1 MKMKYPVITA
11 CKDVGGSM
19 ADQKL
24 ENMLELSLSST
35 ENQREKSENLNVG
48 YDPVTKRWEL
58 IIKYS
63 GELSLPEYIS
73 FLPLYGGYAI
83 ISIPET
89 EIASLSQ
96 MPQIEYIEKPKNLV
110 LSLYEARAASCINP
124 VQNPPFS
131 LTGKGVLVGI
141 VDSGIDIFHPDFR
154 NEDGTTRIIELWD
167 QTIPE
172 EENGTDGA
180 SFYNRGK
187 IFTREEINL
196 ALSENDR
203 SFPSRDLS
211 GHGTHVA
218 GIAAGNGRASNGEQR
233 GVAPSSD
240 LLIVKLGNVFPEGFP
255 RTTELMLGMDYCVKK
270 AISLN
275 LPLALN
281 ISFGNSYGS
290 HDGSSLLE
298 TFIDNLSNLGR
309 TTIAIGSGNE
319 GNKGRHTSGN
329 LKTGTPVQIELAVS
343 ENESSLNLQLWKNF
357 VDTFEIRLAAPS
369 GSNIIL
375 TKQSV
380 GTYKDVLDGT
390 QLLWFFGEPAPYSV
404 SQEIYLEM
412 LPMPGESFIQS
423 GIWKLQLNPVNIT
436 DGRFDL
442 WLPSGNAINPSTRF
456 LVPTPETTLTIPSTA
471 LNPITVAAYDSNT
484 DSLVS
489 FSGQG
494 FTGLSLP
501 KPDIAAPGVD
511 ILSTA
516 PGGGYTQNTGT
527 SMATPFVTGS
537 AALLMEYGI
546 VQGRD
551 PYLYGQKVKAYLQ
564 KGARHLPVVQN
575 YPSPD
580 IGWGVLCLKNSFP

>member
-1 MKMKYPVITA
+1 
-11 CKDVGGSM
+11 M

-24 ENMLELSLSST
+24 ENMLELSLAAN

-48 YDPVTKRWEL
+48 YDSQTKRWEL

-63 GELSLPEYIS
+63 GELQLPES
-73 FLPLYGGYAI
+73 VSVLPLYGGYAI

-89 EIASLSQ
+89 EIESLSQ
-96 MPQIEYIEKPKNLV
+96 NPQIEYIEKPKNLV
-110 LSLYEARAASCINP
+110 LSLYEARAASCITP
-124 VQNPPFS
+124 VQNPPLS
-131 LTGKGVLVGI
+131 LTGKGIIVGI

-154 NEDGTTRIIELWD
+154 NEDGTTRILELWD
-167 QTIPE
+167 QTIPNE
-172 EENGTDGA
+172 ED
-180 SFYNRGK
+180 SSFFYNRGK
-187 IFTREEINL
+187 IFSREEINQVL
-196 ALSENDR
+196 IDNDR
-203 SFPSRDLS
+203 SFPSRDPS

-218 GIAAGNGRASNGEQR
+218 GIAAGNGRASRGEQK
-233 GVAPSSD
+233 GVAPESE
-240 LLIVKLGNVFPEGFP
+240 LLIVKLGNTFPEGFP
-255 RTTELMLGMDYCVKK
+255 RTTELMLGMDYCVRK
-270 AISLN
+270 AADLN
-275 LPLALN
+275 MPLALN

-319 GNKGRHTSGN
+319 GNKGRHAAGQ
-329 LKTGTPVQIELAVS
+329 LMDETPMQIELAVS
-343 ENESSLNLQLWKNF
+343 PNETSLNVQLWKNY
-357 VDTFEIRLAAPS
+357 VDTFQFRLVAPS
-369 GSNIIL
+369 GASVIL
-375 TKQSV
+375 TEQSI
-380 GTYKDVLDGT
+380 GAYRDVLDRT
-390 QLLWFFGEPAPYSV
+390 QLLWYFGEPAPYSV

-412 LPMPGESFIQS
+412 IPLPGSSYIQS
-423 GIWKLQLNPVNIT
+423 GIWKLEFTPVDIV

-442 WLPSGNAINPSTRF
+442 WLPSGNAVNPSTNF
-456 LVPTPETTLTIPSTA
+456 LVPSPDVTLTIPSTA
-471 LNPITVAAYDSNT
+471 SNPITVAAYNSNT
-484 DSLVS
+484 DSFAS

-511 ILSTA
+511 ITSTA

-546 VQGRD
+546 IQERD

-564 KGARHLPVVQN
+564 KGARHLPAVQK
-575 YPSPD
+575 YPSPQ
-580 IGWGVLCLKNSFP
+580 IGWGVLCLKDSIP

>member
-1 MKMKYPVITA
+1 
-11 CKDVGGSM
+11 M

-24 ENMLELSLSST
+24 ENMLELSLAAN

-48 YDPVTKRWEL
+48 YDSLTKRWEL

-63 GELSLPEYIS
+63 GELLLPEYIS
-73 FLPLYGGYAI
+73 VLPLYGGYAI

-89 EIASLSQ
+89 EIESLSQ
-96 MPQIEYIEKPKNLV
+96 NPQIEYIEKPKNLV
-110 LSLYEARAASCINP
+110 LSLYEARAASCITP
-124 VQNPPFS
+124 VQNPPLS
-131 LTGKGVLVGI
+131 LTGKGIIVGI

-154 NEDGTTRIIELWD
+154 NEDGTTRILELWD
-167 QTIPE
+167 QTIPNE
-172 EENGTDGA
+172 EDSNF
-180 SFYNRGK
+180 FYNRGK
-187 IFTREEINL
+187 IFSRDEINQ
-196 ALSENDR
+196 ALMDNDR
-203 SFPSRDLS
+203 SFPSRDPS

-218 GIAAGNGRASNGEQR
+218 GIAAGNGRASRGER
-233 GVAPSSD
+233 KGVAPESE
-240 LLIVKLGNVFPEGFP
+240 LLIVKLGNTFPEGFP
-255 RTTELMLGMDYCVKK
+255 RTTELMLGMDYCVRK
-270 AISLN
+270 AADLN
-275 LPLALN
+275 IPLALN

-319 GNKGRHTSGN
+319 GNKGRHAAGQLVEEN
-329 LKTGTPVQIELAVS
+329 PMQIELAVS
-343 ENESSLNLQLWKNF
+343 PNETSLNVQLRKNY
-357 VDTFEIRLAAPS
+357 VDTFQLRLVAPS
-369 GSNIIL
+369 GASVVL
-375 TKQSV
+375 TEQSI
-380 GTYKDVLDGT
+380 GAYRDVLDRT
-390 QLLWFFGEPAPYSV
+390 QLLWYFGEPAPYSV

-412 LPMPGESFIQS
+412 IPLPGSSYIQS
-423 GIWKLQLNPVNIT
+423 GIWKLEFTPVNIV

-442 WLPSGNAINPSTRF
+442 WLPSGNAINPSTNF
-456 LVPTPETTLTIPSTA
+456 LVPSPDVTLTIPSTA
-471 LNPITVAAYDSNT
+471 SNPIAVAAYNSNT
-484 DSLVS
+484 DSFAS

-511 ILSTA
+511 ITSTA

-546 VQGRD
+546 IQGRD

-564 KGARHLPVVQN
+564 KGARHLPAVQT
-575 YPSPD
+575 YPSPQ
-580 IGWGVLCLKNSFP
+580 IGWGVLCLKDSIP

>member
-1 MKMKYPVITA
+1 
-11 CKDVGGSM
+11 M

-24 ENMLELSLSST
+24 ENMLELSLSSN

-48 YDPVTKRWEL
+48 YDAQTKRWEL

-63 GELSLPEYIS
+63 GELSLPDYIS
-73 FLPLYGGYAI
+73 VLPLYGGYAV

-89 EIASLSQ
+89 AIDALSQ
-96 MPQIEYIEKPKNLV
+96 LPQIEYIEKPKRLV
-110 LSLYEARAASCINP
+110 LSLYEARSAACITP
-124 VQNPPFS
+124 VQNAPLS

-154 NEDGTTRIIELWD
+154 NEDGSTRILELWD
-167 QTIPE
+167 QTVPE
-172 EENGTDGA
+172 NMDPSGEV

-196 ALSENDR
+196 ALEQNDR

-218 GIAAGNGRASNGEQR
+218 GIAAGNGRASRGEQK
-233 GVAPSSD
+233 GVAPESD

-255 RTTELMLGMDYCVKK
+255 RTTELMLGMDYCVRK
-270 AISLN
+270 AADLN
-275 LPLALN
+275 VPLALN

-319 GNKGRHTSGN
+319 GNKGRHTSGM
-329 LKTGTPVQIELAVS
+329 LSATDTMQIELAIS
-343 ENESSLNLQLWKNF
+343 ENESSLSIQLWKNYI
-357 VDTFEIRLAAPS
+357 DTFQIRLVSPS
-369 GSNIIL
+369 GSSVIL
-375 TKQSV
+375 TEQSI
-380 GTYKDVLDGT
+380 GAYRNILDGT
-390 QLLWFFGEPAPYSV
+390 QLLWYFGEPSPYSV

-412 LPMPGESFIQS
+412 IPLPGNSYIQD
-423 GIWKLQLNPVNIT
+423 GIWKVQLTPSDIV

-456 LVPTPETTLTIPSTA
+456 LVPTPDTTLTIPSTA
-471 LNPITVAAYDSNT
+471 TNPITVAAYDSNT
-484 DSLVS
+484 DSVAS

-501 KPDIAAPGVD
+501 KPDLAAPGVD
-511 ILSTA
+511 ITSAA
-516 PGGGYTQNTGT
+516 PGGGYTPNTGT

-537 AALLMEYGI
+537 AALLMQYGI
-546 VQGRD
+546 VDGED
-551 PYLYGQKVKAYLQ
+551 PFLYGEKVKAYLQ
-564 KGARHLPVVQN
+564 RGARQLPGFETWPNPQLGDNVIIV
-575 YPSPD
+575 S
-580 IGWGVLCLKNSFP
+580 S

>member
-1 MKMKYPVITA
+1 
-11 CKDVGGSM
+11 M

-24 ENMLELSLSST
+24 ENMLELSLAAD

-48 YDPVTKRWEL
+48 YDSQTKRWEL

-63 GELSLPEYIS
+63 GELQLPPS
-73 FLPLYGGYAI
+73 VSVLPLYGGYAI

-89 EIASLSQ
+89 EIESLSQ
-96 MPQIEYIEKPKNLV
+96 NPQIEYIEKPKNLV
-110 LSLYEARAASCINP
+110 LSLYEARAASCITP
-124 VQNPPFS
+124 VQNPPLS
-131 LTGKGVLVGI
+131 LTGKGIIVGI

-154 NEDGTTRIIELWD
+154 NEDGTTRILELWD
-167 QTIPE
+167 QTIPNE
-172 EENGTDGA
+172 EDSNF
-180 SFYNRGK
+180 FYNRGK
-187 IFTREEINL
+187 IFSQEEINQ
-196 ALSENDR
+196 ALIDNNR
-203 SFPSRDLS
+203 SFPSRDPS

-218 GIAAGNGRASNGEQR
+218 GIAAGNGRASQGEQK
-233 GVAPSSD
+233 GVAPESE
-240 LLIVKLGNVFPEGFP
+240 LLIVKLGNTFPEGFP
-255 RTTELMLGMDYCVKK
+255 RTTELMLGMDYCVRK
-270 AISLN
+270 AADLN
-275 LPLALN
+275 MPLALN

-319 GNKGRHTSGN
+319 GNKGRHAAGQ
-329 LKTGTPVQIELAVS
+329 LMEQIPMQIELAVS
-343 ENESSLNLQLWKNF
+343 PNETSLNVQLWKNY
-357 VDTFEIRLAAPS
+357 VDTFQFRLVAPS
-369 GSNIIL
+369 GASVVL
-375 TKQSV
+375 TEQSI
-380 GTYKDVLDGT
+380 GAYRDVLDRT
-390 QLLWFFGEPAPYSV
+390 QLLWYFGEPAPYSV

-412 LPMPGESFIQS
+412 IPLPGNSYIQS
-423 GIWKLQLNPVNIT
+423 GIWKFEFTPVDIV

-442 WLPSGNAINPSTRF
+442 WLPSGNAINPSTNF
-456 LVPTPETTLTIPSTA
+456 LVPSPDVTLTIPSTA
-471 LNPITVAAYDSNT
+471 SNPITVAAYNSNT
-484 DSLVS
+484 DSFAS

-511 ILSTA
+511 ITSTA

-546 VQGRD
+546 IQGRD

-564 KGARHLPVVQN
+564 KGARHLPAVQN
-575 YPSPD
+575 YPSPQ
-580 IGWGVLCLKNSFP
+580 IGWGVLCLKDSIP

>member
-1 MKMKYPVITA
+1 
-11 CKDVGGSM
+11 M

-24 ENMLELSLSST
+24 ENMLELSLAAN

-48 YDPVTKRWEL
+48 YDSLTKRWEL

-63 GELSLPEYIS
+63 GELLLPEYIS
-73 FLPLYGGYAI
+73 VLPLYGGYAI

-89 EIASLSQ
+89 EIESLSQ
-96 MPQIEYIEKPKNLV
+96 NPQIEYIEKPKNLV
-110 LSLYEARAASCINP
+110 LSLYEARAASCITP
-124 VQNPPFS
+124 VQNPPLS
-131 LTGKGVLVGI
+131 LTGKGIIVGI

-154 NEDGTTRIIELWD
+154 NEDGTTRILELWD
-167 QTIPE
+167 QTIPNE
-172 EENGTDGA
+172 EDSNF
-180 SFYNRGK
+180 FYNRGK
-187 IFTREEINL
+187 IFSRDEINQ
-196 ALSENDR
+196 ALMDNDR
-203 SFPSRDLS
+203 SFPSRDPS

-218 GIAAGNGRASNGEQR
+218 GIAAGNGRASRGEQK
-233 GVAPSSD
+233 GVAPESE
-240 LLIVKLGNVFPEGFP
+240 LLIVKLGNTFPEGFP
-255 RTTELMLGMDYCVKK
+255 RTTELMLGMDYCVRK
-270 AISLN
+270 AADLN
-275 LPLALN
+275 IPLALN

-319 GNKGRHTSGN
+319 GNKGRHAAGQLVEEN
-329 LKTGTPVQIELAVS
+329 PMQIELAVS
-343 ENESSLNLQLWKNF
+343 PNETSLNVQLWKNY
-357 VDTFEIRLAAPS
+357 VDTFQLRLVAPS
-369 GSNIIL
+369 GASVVL
-375 TKQSV
+375 TEQSI
-380 GTYKDVLDGT
+380 GAYRDVLDRT
-390 QLLWFFGEPAPYSV
+390 QLLWYFGEPAPYSV

-412 LPMPGESFIQS
+412 IPLPGSSYIQS
-423 GIWKLQLNPVNIT
+423 GIWKLEFTPVNIV

-442 WLPSGNAINPSTRF
+442 WLPSGNAINPSTNF
-456 LVPTPETTLTIPSTA
+456 LVPSPDVTLTIPSTA
-471 LNPITVAAYDSNT
+471 SNPIAVAAYNSNT
-484 DSLVS
+484 DSFAS

-511 ILSTA
+511 ITSTA

-546 VQGRD
+546 IQGRD

-564 KGARHLPVVQN
+564 KGARHLPAVQT
-575 YPSPD
+575 YPSPQ
-580 IGWGVLCLKNSFP
+580 IGWGVLCLKDSIP

>member
-1 MKMKYPVITA
+1 
-11 CKDVGGSM
+11 M

-24 ENMLELSLSST
+24 ENMLELSLAAD

-48 YDPVTKRWEL
+48 YDSQTKRWEL

-63 GELSLPEYIS
+63 GELQLPPS
-73 FLPLYGGYAI
+73 VSVLPLYGGYAI

-89 EIASLSQ
+89 EIESLSKK
-96 MPQIEYIEKPKNLV
+96 PQIEYIEKPKNLV
-110 LSLYEARAASCINP
+110 LSLYEARAASCITP
-124 VQNPPFS
+124 VQIPPFS
-131 LTGKGVLVGI
+131 LTGKGIIVGI

-154 NEDGTTRIIELWD
+154 TEDGTTRILELWD
-167 QTIPE
+167 QTIPNE
-172 EENGTDGA
+172 EDSNF
-180 SFYNRGK
+180 FYNRGK
-187 IFTREEINL
+187 IFNREEINQ
-196 ALSENDR
+196 ALINNDR
-203 SFPSRDLS
+203 SFPSRDPS

-218 GIAAGNGRASNGEQR
+218 GIAAGNGRASQGEQK
-233 GVAPSSD
+233 GVAPESE
-240 LLIVKLGNVFPEGFP
+240 LLIVKLGNTFPDGFP
-255 RTTELMLGMDYCVKK
+255 RTTELMLGMDYCVRK
-270 AISLN
+270 AADLN
-275 LPLALN
+275 MPLALN

-319 GNKGRHTSGN
+319 GNKGRHAAGK
-329 LKTGTPVQIELAVS
+329 LMEQIPMQIELAVS
-343 ENESSLNLQLWKNF
+343 PNETSLNVQLWKNY
-357 VDTFEIRLAAPS
+357 VDTFQFRLVAPS
-369 GSNIIL
+369 GASVVL
-375 TKQSV
+375 TEQSI
-380 GTYKDVLDGT
+380 GAYRDVLDRT
-390 QLLWFFGEPAPYSV
+390 QLLWYFGEPAPYSV

-412 LPMPGESFIQS
+412 IPLPGNTYIQS
-423 GIWKLQLNPVNIT
+423 GIWKFEFTPVDIV

-442 WLPSGNAINPSTRF
+442 WLPSGNAINPSTNF
-456 LVPTPETTLTIPSTA
+456 LGPSPDVTLTIPSTA
-471 LNPITVAAYDSNT
+471 SNPITVAAYNSNT
-484 DSLVS
+484 DSFAS

-511 ILSTA
+511 ITSTA

-546 VQGRD
+546 IQGRD

-564 KGARHLPVVQN
+564 KGARHLPAVQN
-575 YPSPD
+575 YPSPQ
-580 IGWGVLCLKNSFP
+580 IGWGVLCLKDSIP

>member
-1 MKMKYPVITA
+1 
-11 CKDVGGSM
+11 M

-24 ENMLELSLSST
+24 ENMLELSLAAN

-48 YDPVTKRWEL
+48 YDSLTKRWEL

-63 GELSLPEYIS
+63 GELLLPDYIS
-73 FLPLYGGYAI
+73 VLPLYGGYAI

-89 EIASLSQ
+89 EIESLSQ
-96 MPQIEYIEKPKNLV
+96 NPQIEYIEKPKNLV
-110 LSLYEARAASCINP
+110 LSLYEARAASCITP
-124 VQNPPFS
+124 VQNPPLS
-131 LTGKGVLVGI
+131 LTGKGIIVGI

-154 NEDGTTRIIELWD
+154 NEDGTTRILELWD
-167 QTIPE
+167 QTIPNE
-172 EENGTDGA
+172 EDSNF
-180 SFYNRGK
+180 FYNRGK
-187 IFTREEINL
+187 IFSRDEINQVL
-196 ALSENDR
+196 LDNDR
-203 SFPSRDLS
+203 SFPSRDPS

-218 GIAAGNGRASNGEQR
+218 GIAAGNGRASRGEQK
-233 GVAPSSD
+233 GVAPESE
-240 LLIVKLGNVFPEGFP
+240 LLIVKLGNTFPEGFP
-255 RTTELMLGMDYCVKK
+255 RTTELMLGMDYCVRK
-270 AISLN
+270 AADLN
-275 LPLALN
+275 IPLALN

-319 GNKGRHTSGN
+319 GNKGRHAAGQLVEEN
-329 LKTGTPVQIELAVS
+329 PMQIELAVS
-343 ENESSLNLQLWKNF
+343 PNETSLNVQLWKNY
-357 VDTFEIRLAAPS
+357 VDTFQLRLVAPS
-369 GSNIIL
+369 GASVVL
-375 TKQSV
+375 TEQSI
-380 GTYKDVLDGT
+380 GAYRDVLDRT
-390 QLLWFFGEPAPYSV
+390 QLLWYFGEPAPYSV

-412 LPMPGESFIQS
+412 IPLPGSSYIQS
-423 GIWKLQLNPVNIT
+423 GIWKLEFTPVNIV

-442 WLPSGNAINPSTRF
+442 WLPSGNAINPSTNF
-456 LVPTPETTLTIPSTA
+456 LVPSPDVTLTIPSTA
-471 LNPITVAAYDSNT
+471 SNPIAVAAYNSNT
-484 DSLVS
+484 DSFAS

-511 ILSTA
+511 ITSTA

-546 VQGRD
+546 IQGRD

-564 KGARHLPVVQN
+564 KGARHLPAVQT
-575 YPSPD
+575 YPSPQ
-580 IGWGVLCLKNSFP
+580 IGWGVLCLKDSIP